1 MKKKYNFL
9 AKVRKHQEMEEK
21 KIPLGMIINSLQ
33 QPAVKVLQGVCEKQ
47 AKDLQELYK
56 TIGWVK

>member
-1 MKKKYNFL
+1 
-9 AKVRKHQEMEEK
+9 MEEK

-33 QPAVKVLQGVCEKQ
+33 QPAVKVLQGVYEKQ